1 MANNKGT
8 HYIYRSIED
17 KLTLLRLWFDL
28 DLNGREWERQT
39 GISKR
44 LIRHWTGQ
52 YLDDVPGLKEAMQ
65 EKGLKIPAQKKPSTK
80 RIIKRKVTLTPLGAI
95 KDVIPEISDTIGSES
110 DLPVKFVQND
120 TDYNII
126 RCEMLVRIRELIRRT
141 NNIKMLAESLKII
154 TEVEKHTK
162 GKGKDSPEG
171 EVPANNIFNVIM
183 ANIEKSK
190 QDGTQSD

>member
-8 HYIYRSIED
+8 HYIYRSLED
-17 KLTLLRLWFDL
+17 KLTLLRLWLDL

-52 YLDDVPGLKEAMQ
+52 YMDDVPGLKKAME
-65 EKGLKIPAQKKPSTK
+65 EKGLKIPAKTPPPK
-80 RIIKRKVTLTPLGAI
+80 RQIKRKVTLSPLGSITDAI
-95 KDVIPEISDTIGSES
+95 NATAAS

-171 EVPANNIFNVIM
+171 ETPANNIFNVIM

-190 QDGTQSD
+190 KDGTQSD